1 MLSTEMASKLRSF
14 LINAFMFYN
23 HPQIHRIPRRSREAA
38 ASLRFVRGSSGAFDA
53 KNISMPDLG

>member
-1 MLSTEMASKLRSF
+1 MLSTEMTSKLRSF
-14 LINAFMFYN
+14 LMNVFMFYN

-38 ASLRFVRGSSGAFDA
+38 ASLRVRGSSGAFDA